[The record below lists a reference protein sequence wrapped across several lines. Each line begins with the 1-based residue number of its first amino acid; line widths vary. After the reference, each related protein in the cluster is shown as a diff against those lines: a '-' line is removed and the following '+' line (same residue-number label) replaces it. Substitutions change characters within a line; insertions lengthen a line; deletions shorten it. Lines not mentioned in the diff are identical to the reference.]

1 MSDGLRW
8 TGFLCVIVLLTGC
21 FESKTSGDPRGFYG
35 SFNNVKQEVRNLKST
50 VDNENWYGQNNPVED
65 QVQSSIYA
73 LMTNDDVV
81 GTEIEPEAKK
91 LYELEAKVHQV
102 YRSPDATKEKMQ
114 EVVNEMWA
122 IVEKIEPMMFE

>member
-35 SFNNVKQEVRNLKST
+35 SFNNVKMEVESLKLT
-50 VDNENWYGQNNPVED
+50 IDNDNWYGQNNPVED
-65 QVQSSIYA
+65 QVQSSIKA
-73 LMTNDDVV
+73 LMINDDVV
-81 GTEIEPEAKK
+81 GTPIEAEAKK
-91 LYELEAKVHQV
+91 LYELEAKMHQV

-114 EVVNEMWA
+114 EVADEMWA
-122 IVEKIEPMMFE
+122 IVQKIEPMVFD